1 MSRILPASPRAL
13 LVLLAGALGSC
24 SRREPPVQAGTTLF
38 DLLDQSRLEAYPET
52 NLPPE
57 IAAAAA
63 EPFRMRGMEILPGEW
78 TYGGDPPPPFA
89 GSLPA
94 SATPRYWL
102 SRPDLPLAA
111 GADPPV
117 VLRGGAAV
125 RPWDPGKEPFPGEAV
140 WWDQENGDL
149 CALGPSPPE
158 RVQLEFLADPR
169 LAFDLLEESLAR
181 PPGAPTPPRPRDLVR
196 QIRIGAISRRCLL
209 LPAPAALSTPAVDLR
224 AESLHLAVAVVASS
238 WRHEEGRIEASR
250 EGSDGVEFRVDVLEG
265 GRVERVFSHSVPAER
280 VGAGFENVV
289 VDLTRFRGRRI
300 ALRLATEPGPG
311 GDRRF
316 DYAVVGALRF
326 AGGESREFD
335 RPHVILV
342 DLDTLRPDRLGSHGY
357 ARATSPRLD
366 AWAAANAVVH
376 RDALS
381 TSSWTLPATAS
392 MGTGLAVH
400 QHGLLGFP
408 GTIPSAAASV
418 AERLRDAGYATYG
431 VAEGGFLGGAFG
443 FDRGFDLYHW
453 GSTGSETD
461 WRGFLPE
468 IRRRG
473 SGRPLFLFLHTY
485 LVHSPYLPDSRFEDS
500 ARPYAG
506 WLADRPIDFAGVIE
520 PFLQG
525 KLELGPEDRDHI
537 SRCYDAGIARMDS
550 MLGEFLEEMEG
561 AFRDR
566 DFLLIVTADHGE
578 ELFEH
583 GGMGHGQT
591 LYGEVLRIPLIV
603 RFPGEQG
610 RARAGVEEAPVSIL
624 DIVPTILDYAGIPV
638 PDDLPGTSLRTPP
651 PAGRVRVA
659 ELAGAAALQRGR
671 WKLILGRAPGPR
683 RSGEPEELYDLEP
696 DPGETRNL
704 AREHPDVVRDLK
716 EELDRFRTRHPPVEG
731 AASPGGRLGVAEL
744 DRLRALGYLG
754 EGR

>member
-1 MSRILPASPRAL
+1 M
-13 LVLLAGALGSC
+13 LLAGALGSC
-24 SRREPPVQAGTTLF
+24 SRREPPVQAGTTFF
-38 DLLDQSRLEAYPET
+38 DLLAQARLEAYPET

-57 IAAAAA
+57 IATAAAG
-63 EPFRMRGMEILPGEW
+63 PFRMRGKEIPPGEW
-78 TYGGDPPPPFA
+78 TYGGDPPPPYA
-89 GSLPA
+89 ASLPA
-94 SATPRYWL
+94 PRSVRYWL
-102 SRPDLPLAA
+102 SRPDLPLANA
-111 GADPPV
+111 ADPPV
-117 VLRGGAAV
+117 VLQAGAVV
-125 RPWDPGKEPFPGEAV
+125 RAWDPGNEVFPGQAV
-140 WWDQENGDL
+140 WWDREMENL
-149 CALGPSPPE
+149 CALSPHAPE
-158 RVQLEFLADPR
+158 GVALEFLADPR
-169 LAFDLLEESLAR
+169 LAFGLLEESHAR
-181 PPGAPTPPRPRDLVR
+181 PPDAPAPSQPQCLVR
-196 QIRIGAISRRCLL
+196 QIRIGAMSRRCLL
-209 LPAPAALSTPAVDLR
+209 LPAPAALSSPIVDLR
-224 AESLHLAVAVVASS
+224 AESLHLEVAVVASS
-238 WRHEEGRIEASR
+238 WRREGDRIEASR
-250 EGSDGVEFRVDVLEG
+250 EGSDGVEFRVEILEG
-265 GRVERVFSHSVPAER
+265 GRVERVLAHSVPAER

-289 VDLTRFRGRRI
+289 VDLRRFRGRRI
-300 ALRLATEPGPG
+300 ALRLATDPGPG

-316 DYAVVGALRF
+316 DYAVIGGLRF
-326 AGGESREFD
+326 VGGESREFD

-342 DLDTLRPDRLGSHGY
+342 DVDTLRPDRLGSHGY
-357 ARATSPRLD
+357 ARATSPRID
-366 AWAAANAVVH
+366 AWAGANAVVH
-376 RDALS
+376 TDALS
-381 TSSWTLPATAS
+381 TSTWTLPATAS

-400 QHGLLGFP
+400 QHGLVRFP
-408 GTIPSAAASV
+408 GAIPSGAAPLA
-418 AERLRDAGYATYG
+418 ARLRDAGYATYG

-453 GSTGSETD
+453 GSTGAETD

-473 SGRPLFLFLHTY
+473 SDRPLFLFFHTY
-485 LVHSPYLPDSRFEDS
+485 FVHSPYLPDSRFED
-500 ARPYAG
+500 AAHPYSG

-525 KLELGPEDRDHI
+525 DLDLGPKDRDHI

-583 GGMGHGQT
+583 GGMGHGRT
-591 LYGEVLRIPLIV
+591 LYGEGLRIPLIV
-603 RFPGEQG
+603 RFPGDQG

-624 DIVPTILDYAGIPV
+624 DIVPTILDYAGLPV

-671 WKLILGRAPGPR
+671 WKLILGHAPGPR
-683 RSGEPEELYDLEP
+683 RTGEPEELYDL
-696 DPGETRNL
+696 DTDSGETRNL
-704 AREHPDVVRDLK
+704 ARQLPDVVRDL
-716 EELDRFRTRHPPVEG
+716 EAELDRFRTKHPPVEG
-731 AASPGGRLGVAEL
+731 AASRGGRLGVEEL